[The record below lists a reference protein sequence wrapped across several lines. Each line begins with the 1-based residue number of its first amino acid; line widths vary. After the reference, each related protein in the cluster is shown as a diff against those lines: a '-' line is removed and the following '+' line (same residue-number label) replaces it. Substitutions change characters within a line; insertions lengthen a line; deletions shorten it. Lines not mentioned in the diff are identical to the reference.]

1 MQQLNRRSAL
11 RTGLAVGGSILLPR
25 FAKAVEF
32 NFKFTSAQ
40 PAAHPS
46 TIRFIEAA
54 ERVKQKSGGKFE
66 VTVFHSGQLGT
77 DIDTFTQ
84 VRIGGVQMMVLSNLI
99 SATAA
104 PLTSLCSIPFALP
117 TYDQIWRAMDGKM
130 GTLLRADLEKAGY
143 LTTDKIPDNG
153 FHEVTSLNRPVNTV
167 EDLAGFKMRIPPSPL
182 EASTWRALGAAP
194 TSMNFSE
201 LYTALQTGV
210 VDGQEGSS
218 SLAKTTRLYEVQK
231 YCSLTSHIW
240 DGWYVLINPRAFK
253 KLPKDMGDL
262 LIDSFNQAA
271 LDERKDMLEL
281 NESARVFM
289 KEKGMIFNTPPDMA
303 PFRKKLSDAGFYK
316 EWKEKM
322 GPEAWSLLEDVAGPL
337 A

>member
-1 MQQLNRRSAL
+1 MKQITRRAAARGAL
-11 RTGLAVGGSILLPR
+11 IAGASILLPR
-25 FAKAVEF
+25 FARAAEF

-40 PAAHPS
+40 PATHPS

-54 ERVKQKSGGKFE
+54 ERVKLKSGGKFE

-117 TYDQIWRAMDGKM
+117 TYEHVWRAMDGKM
-130 GTLLRADLEKAGY
+130 GQLLRADLEKAGY
-143 LTTDKIPDNG
+143 LSTDKIPDDG
-153 FHEVTSLNRPVNTV
+153 FHQVTSSTKPVNTL

-182 EASTWRALGAAP
+182 QTSTWRALGAAP
-194 TSMNFSE
+194 ASMNFSE

-210 VDGQEGSS
+210 VDGQEGTSS
-218 SLAKTTRLYEVQK
+218 IAKTTRLYEVQK
-231 YCSLTSHIW
+231 YCSLTSHLW

-253 KLPKDMGDL
+253 KLPTDMADL
-262 LIDSFNQAA
+262 LMDSFNQAG

-281 NESARVFM
+281 NESARIFM
-289 KEKGMIFNTPPDMA
+289 KDKGMIFNTPPDMA
-303 PFRKKLSDAGFYK
+303 PFRKKLADSGFYK

-322 GPEAWSLLEDVAGPL
+322 GAEAWALLEDVSGPL
-337 A
+337 V

>member
-1 MQQLNRRSAL
+1 MKQLNRRSVL
-11 RTGLAVGGSILLPR
+11 RASLAVGGSILLPR
-25 FAKAVEF
+25 FAKAAEF
-32 NFKFTSAQ
+32 NFKFTSTQ
-40 PAAHPS
+40 PAVHPS

-84 VRIGGVQMMVLSNLI
+84 VRIGGVQMMVLSSLI
-99 SATAA
+99 TATGA

-117 TYDQIWRAMDGKM
+117 TYEQIWRGMDGKM
-130 GTLLRADLEKAGY
+130 GALLRADLEKAGY

-153 FHEVTSLNRPVNTV
+153 FHEVTSLNKPVNTV

-182 EASTWRALGAAP
+182 QASTWRALGAAP

-253 KLPKDMGDL
+253 KLPKDMADL
-262 LIDSFNQAA
+262 LMDSFNQAA

-303 PFRKKLSDAGFYK
+303 VFRKKLSDAGFYK

-322 GPEAWSLLEDVAGPL
+322 GPEAWSLLEDVSGPL
-337 A
+337 T